1 MSPLVVSGLG
11 LASVRLVVI
20 RLGIHGVVG
29 LSVSGVLVGTIALL
43 GPVFIVLGGGGGAI
57 LVGSFKVVRVVISVV
72 VLAVTF
78 TSGGLF
84 AVRRGTVDVVSFAPR
99 LSTVLVVVGVVPF
112 IVRLGTVGFGV
123 SLVVGDIF
131 VVLLISAPGVEV
143 LIIIVVLVLIVLSVM
158 VLFLRSVLLGPTFIG
173 SLSLLCVGLVVVGL
187 SLNGVVRLSVSG
199 VVSLSVRLLS
209 PGILVVGVLGSAVV
223 SRGSGLAVGVVALAV
238 ALAVAGG
245 SGVAVGRCTVS
256 VLALVPSLGAPLV
269 VILVVPFVIG
279 LSLVRLSVGLAI
291 GLINVE
297 FLVSAPSGLFSLLV
311 GGLGVA
317 S

>member
-143 LIIIVVLVLIVLSVM
+143 LIIRVVLVLIVLSVM
-158 VLFLRSVLLGPTFIG
+158 V
-173 SLSLLCVGLVVVGL
+173 
-187 SLNGVVRLSVSG
+187 
-199 VVSLSVRLLS
+199 
-209 PGILVVGVLGSAVV
+209 
-223 SRGSGLAVGVVALAV
+223 
-238 ALAVAGG
+238 
-245 SGVAVGRCTVS
+245 
-256 VLALVPSLGAPLV
+256 
-269 VILVVPFVIG
+269 
-279 LSLVRLSVGLAI
+279 
-291 GLINVE
+291 
-297 FLVSAPSGLFSLLV
+297 
-311 GGLGVA
+311 
-317 S
+317 

>member
-1 MSPLVVSGLG
+1 MSPLAVSGLG

-57 LVGSFKVVRVVISVV
+57 LVGSFKVVRVVIVVV

-84 AVRRGTVDVVSFAPR
+84 AVRRGTVDVLSSAPR

-143 LIIIVVLVLIVLSVM
+143 LIIRVVLVLIVLSVM
-158 VLFLRSVLLGPTFIG
+158 V
-173 SLSLLCVGLVVVGL
+173 
-187 SLNGVVRLSVSG
+187 
-199 VVSLSVRLLS
+199 
-209 PGILVVGVLGSAVV
+209 
-223 SRGSGLAVGVVALAV
+223 
-238 ALAVAGG
+238 
-245 SGVAVGRCTVS
+245 
-256 VLALVPSLGAPLV
+256 
-269 VILVVPFVIG
+269 
-279 LSLVRLSVGLAI
+279 
-291 GLINVE
+291 
-297 FLVSAPSGLFSLLV
+297 
-311 GGLGVA
+311 
-317 S
+317 